1 VEGKVNAALGD
12 DGGGLGGEG
21 AFEAVGVHGGGHV
34 KVGGAVGHGGVG
46 VVEQGDG
53 GGIDSHVAGA
63 VGGAAIDVVSG
74 DGGGDA
80 GDPGQGY
87 GVRLRNGGGEI
98 HAGFV
103 RGVDGDALV
112 GRSERVAGVAR
123 RHRVSPV
130 AQSRKSVIPG
140 RVRGGVGRSWA
151 SEGHGGSASAR
162 GRRDRAGNAERGLS
176 RSGEID
182 ARYIRAVDRGVLAG
196 GAEGVAGVAGRDRV
210 STVGETC
217 KRVGAGT
224 VGRGRGGGRSTERD
238 GGSAAAGGGSD
249 GSGNAESVRLR
260 GRGEIETGD
269 VRAIHRSVLACGSER
284 VTGVAGSN
292 RIGAIRQAC
301 EAVSAGTV
309 GRTRGGSRAAE
320 SDSGAA
326 AARTGT
332 NRSGNRVGWRR
343 RVVCVLTSHK
353 ARATPGKCRSA
364 KERSC

>member
-63 VGGAAIDVVSG
+63 AGGAAIDVVSG
-74 DGGGDA
+74 DRGGDA

-87 GVRLRNGGGEI
+87 GVRLRNRGGEI
-98 HAGFV
+98 HAALV

-112 GRSERVAGVAR
+112 GGSERVAGIAR
-123 RHRVSPV
+123 RNRVGPV
-130 AQSRKSVIPG
+130 AQSRKSVVTG
-140 RVRGGVGRSWA
+140 RVCGGVGRRRTG
-151 SEGHGGSASAR
+151 EGHSSSTERGTRGGN
-162 GRRDRAGNAERGLS
+162 RAGDAEGGAGRG
-176 RSGEID
+176 GEID
-182 ARYIRAVDRGVLAG
+182 ARNIRTVDRGVLAG
-196 GAEGVAGVAGRDRV
+196 GAKGVAGVAGRDRV
-210 STVGETC
+210 GTVGETYEC
-217 KRVGAGT
+217 VGAGT
-224 VGRGRGGGRSTERD
+224 VDRGGGGGRSTECD

-260 GRGEIETGD
+260 GCGEIEPGD
-269 VRAIHRSVLACGSER
+269 VRAIHRSVLACGTEC
-284 VTGVAGSN
+284 VTRVAGSN
-292 RIGAIRQAC
+292 RIRAIGQAGK
-301 EAVSAGTV
+301 AVSAGTV

-326 AARTGT
+326 AAGAGT

-343 RVVCVLTSHK
+343 RVGVLTSNK
-353 ARATPGKCRSA
+353 ARATAGKCRRA
-364 KERSC
+364 